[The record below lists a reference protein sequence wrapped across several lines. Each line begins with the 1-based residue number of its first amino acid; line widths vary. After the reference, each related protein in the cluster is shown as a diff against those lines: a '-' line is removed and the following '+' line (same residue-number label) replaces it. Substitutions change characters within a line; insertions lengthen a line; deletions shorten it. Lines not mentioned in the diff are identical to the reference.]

1 MLLRELEA
9 FEACWL
15 DLRDL
20 YPTTRQD
27 NTQIAQ
33 AMGQL
38 VDRREKPDQVERALP
53 DHLKILFRRLAI
65 AYFQGYFLRPSR
77 QTARPEVGSPLVSSQ
92 PTSRQTSD
100 PHPDVIRQQEISDA
114 VAQVKAL
121 AKQAQRRMEQARS
134 GQPGTTTQDLD
145 TLVIAFPDDW

>member
-15 DLRDL
+15 DLKDI
-20 YPTTRQD
+20 YPTNRQD

-38 VDRREKPDQVERALP
+38 VDRREKPDNVERALP
-53 DHLKILFRRLAI
+53 KHLKILFRRLAI
-65 AYFQGYFLRPSR
+65 AYFQGYFLRPTR
-77 QTARPEVGSPLVSSQ
+77 QAAPPLEGASSEPVLEPGPE
-92 PTSRQTSD
+92 

-121 AKQAQRRMEQARS
+121 AKQAQRRLAQAY
-134 GQPGTTTQDLD
+134 PGPVSHPMQDLD
-145 TLVIAFPDDW
+145 TLVIDLPEHW